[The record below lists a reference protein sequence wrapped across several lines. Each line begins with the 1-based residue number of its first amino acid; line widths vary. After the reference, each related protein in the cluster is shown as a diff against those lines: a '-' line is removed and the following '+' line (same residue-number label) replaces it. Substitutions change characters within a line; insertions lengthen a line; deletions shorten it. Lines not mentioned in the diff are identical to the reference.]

1 MSTEVYRI
9 DGPWTGAL
17 AVSARPRGGDWLDD
31 EVRQWREAG
40 FDLIVSLL
48 TPDEVDEMDLKL
60 EERYSGQQHLEFI
73 SFPIVDRSV
82 PESRS
87 ATIHL
92 IERLDGDLSKGKSI
106 NIHCRQGI
114 GRSSLIAASLLI
126 AKGILP
132 EEALK
137 RISRAR
143 NAPVPETSEQR
154 KWIDS
159 LALSLAPAAD
169 SKVRR

>member
-1 MSTEVYRI
+1 MGRNSRHLRASQRRRN
-9 DGPWTGAL
+9 GPKNG
-17 AVSARPRGGDWLDD
+17 SIIRSPESHG
-31 EVRQWREAG
+31 
-40 FDLIVSLL
+40 
-48 TPDEVDEMDLKL
+48 
-60 EERYSGQQHLEFI
+60 
-73 SFPIVDRSV
+73 SFRIVDRSV
-82 PESRS
+82 PESHS

-137 RISRAR
+137 RISKAR
-143 NAPVPETSEQR
+143 HAPVPETAEQR
-154 KWIDS
+154 EWIDS
-159 LALSLAPAAD
+159 LASSLTPVAQ
-169 SKVRR
+169 SKGRR